1 MIGKIISA
9 FIFLLIVA
17 NVFLTNSVV
26 NKGRELKDLQVQ
38 KGSLESQ
45 LRELENQIAQASS
58 LNTVREEALRMGMV
72 AGKLYLLPPV
82 PVALAPKH

>member
-82 PVALAPKH
+82 PVALAPKN

>member
-1 MIGKIISA
+1 MISKILTA
-9 FIFLLIVA
+9 LIFLLVVA
-17 NVFLTNSVV
+17 NVFLNNSVV
-26 NKGRELKDLQVQ
+26 NKGRKLKDLQVQ
-38 KGSLESQ
+38 RGVLESQ

-72 AGKLYLLPPV
+72 TGKLYLLRPA